1 MLLFP
6 AALDF
11 AEARLE
17 VAENFFAGRTH
28 QRFQAL
34 LGKFAQLLKI
44 SFADAFDAREGS
56 VDGFIEMLGQRVLD
70 DFFGGGLQFAL
81 HGGDELIDGDGD
93 ALRF

>member
-11 AEARLE
+11 AEARFE

-34 LGKFAQLLKI
+34 LGKFVQLLKI
-44 SFADAFDAREGS
+44 VFADALDAREGS
-56 VDGFIEMLGQRVLD
+56 VDGLVEMLSQRVLN
-70 DFFGGGLQFAL
+70 DFFGGDLQFAL
-81 HGGDELIDGDGD
+81 HGGDKLVDGDRH